1 MRTQILNFLLEHQNK
16 DGSWGFS
23 PAKAGA
29 IEPTAYALM
38 SLASEESA
46 TGGRRAQS

>member
-1 MRTQILNFLLEHQNK
+1 VRTQIIKFLLEQQNN

-38 SLASEESA
+38 SLASEE
-46 TGGRRAQS
+46 TGPKAS

>member
-1 MRTQILNFLLEHQNK
+1 MRTQIIKFLLEQQNN

-38 SLASEESA
+38 SLASEE
-46 TGGRRAQS
+46 TGPKAS